1 MNTHSKKQQFFIDKV
16 VNFAKAIHDN
26 GYQQKVAA
34 AIVYK
39 NKIIS
44 LSHNK
49 DKSHTF
55 QKEFASNDKAI
66 YVHAETAAIHKA
78 LKLLGPEKIKKS
90 SLIVVRISNLK
101 NKSGR
106 KTVGHKIA
114 NSKPCEGCSRCISTF
129 GIKDVLYS
137 GDNHFHYLNRLYLY
151 YLFVIIRFHK
161 SIGVPK

>member
-1 MNTHSKKQQFFIDKV
+1 MCEQAFFDIIISYHFDGSSCVIYYSKKQQFFIDKV
-16 VNFAKAIHDN
+16 VSFAKNISDN
-26 GYQQKVAA
+26 GFQQKVAA

-44 LSHNK
+44 ISHNK

-55 QKEFASNDKAI
+55 QKEFSSNDEAI
-66 YVHAETAAIHKA
+66 YVHAETSVIHKA

-106 KTVGHKIA
+106 KVVEQKIA

-129 GIKDVLYS
+129 GIKNVLYS
-137 GDNHFHYLNRLYLY
+137 GNAHFHKLN
-151 YLFVIIRFHK
+151 
-161 SIGVPK
+161 